1 MDIISIANAAVL
13 TMFGCLLVWA
23 AWTDVTRFIIPNI
36 ISLLLVGLYPIHV
49 LLAGL
54 PQAMWIL
61 AIGMAVIVFITGFVM
76 FMFNVMGG
84 GDVKL
89 MSAVML
95 WIGPIYMLP
104 FFAATLAG
112 AMVLALISA
121 IRLAMEMENQR
132 DTLGVTAESTMV
144 SSVEAGAGG
153 AAQAH
158 VSAGGSG
165 RFRSRY
171 QWLVNLR
178 YVPLTKLNVPY
189 GAAIAAGGMTFL
201 VMSVL
206 NA

>member
-1 MDIISIANAAVL
+1 MDIFSIANAAVL
-13 TMFGCLLVWA
+13 TMFGCLLIWA

-49 LLAGL
+49 LLAGV
-54 PQAMWIL
+54 PQGMWIIAL
-61 AIGMAVIVFITGFVM
+61 GMAVVVFVTGFVM
-76 FMFNVMGG
+76 FMMNVMGG

-89 MSAVML
+89 MSAVIL
-95 WIGPIYMLP
+95 WIGPVYMLP
-104 FFAATLAG
+104 FFAATLA
-112 AMVLALISA
+112 AAVVLALISA
-121 IRLAMEMENQR
+121 ARLAMELENQQ
-132 DTLGVTAESTMV
+132 DSLGASSESAMV
-144 SSVEAGAGG
+144 SGVNAGPDGT
-153 AAQAH
+153 AQAH
-158 VSAGGSG
+158 TSTTGSG

-206 NA
+206 NV

>member
-1 MDIISIANAAVL
+1 MDILTIANAAVL
-13 TMFGCLLVWA
+13 TMFGGLLVWA
-23 AWTDVTRFIIPNI
+23 AWTDVTRFIIPNK
-36 ISLLLVGLYPIHV
+36 ISLLLVVLYPAHV
-49 LLAGL
+49 VLAGL
-54 PQAMWIL
+54 EQGVWII

-95 WIGPIYMLP
+95 WIGPAYMLP

-112 AMVLALISA
+112 AVVLAFISA
-121 IRLAMEMENQR
+121 LRLAIEMDRQQ
-132 DTLGVTAESTMV
+132 DSLDPAAGSAMASDI
-144 SSVEAGAGG
+144 EAGPDG
-153 AAQAH
+153 AAQARR
-158 VSAGGSG
+158 SNAGAARFLG
-165 RFRSRY
+165 RC

-201 VMSVL
+201 VMTVL